1 MWRVKIFGLLY
12 LFKVF
17 KKNTRQSLTMMS
29 WGLKVKQALM
39 SKQINFY
46 ATEVDK
52 MFLEE
57 LLKEV
62 FGEMLDV
69 PSPKEP
75 LAPFPPVLYNS
86 SSFYLVERSR
96 KEDLVYYTHAYY
108 TGKIISVLD
117 TVNSPV
123 LEYSPAGVNATEGYY
138 LQGRFYTR
146 AKDKE
151 LTTRLCK
158 HSLLEYYY
166 WFLDFATFQR
176 CRHASTL
183 RWFVSISTTS
193 FFISCIGREYRK
205 AGSIE

>member
-17 KKNTRQSLTMMS
+17 KKNIRQSLTAMS
-29 WGLKVKQALM
+29 WGLKAKQALM

-69 PSPKEP
+69 PSPKGP

-86 SSFYLVERSR
+86 SSFYLVEMSR

-108 TGKIISVLD
+108 TGKIISALD
-117 TVNSPV
+117 TVNSPI

-151 LTTRLCK
+151 FLKKVSVFMTRMKKRFFHVKKYNLYL
-158 HSLLEYYY
+158 SP
-166 WFLDFATFQR
+166 DIDVR
-176 CRHASTL
+176 
-183 RWFVSISTTS
+183 TS
-193 FFISCIGREYRK
+193 RFSCDRTITQDDL
-205 AGSIE
+205 S

>member
-151 LTTRLCK
+151 
-158 HSLLEYYY
+158 
-166 WFLDFATFQR
+166 FLKK
-176 CRHASTL
+176 
-183 RWFVSISTTS
+183 VSVFMARMKRRFFHIKKYNLYLSPDIDVRISR
-193 FFISCIGREYRK
+193 FSCDRIITEDDL
-205 AGSIE
+205 S

>member
-69 PSPKEP
+69 PSPKGP

-96 KEDLVYYTHAYY
+96 KEDLVYYAHAYY
-108 TGKIISVLD
+108 TGEIIRALD

-123 LEYSPAGVNATEGYY
+123 LEYSPTGVNATEGYY

-151 LTTRLCK
+151 FLRKVSVFIARLK
-158 HSLLEYYY
+158 RRFFHVKKYNLYLSP
-166 WFLDFATFQR
+166 DIDIR
-176 CRHASTL
+176 
-183 RWFVSISTTS
+183 ISR
-193 FFISCIGREYRK
+193 FSCDRTITK
-205 AGSIE
+205 DDLS